1 MTEERINKFKIN
13 RNYPIEEEIEKGM
26 RKNELNLKD
35 LKESM
40 KWSNT
45 YVNEIPKRERRQE
58 KAERN
63 LRNKGPKHS
72 KFDGKQPTQGISY
85 KLNTKKY
92 TPRHIMVKLLKAK
105 KRDNIESNQ
114 RKMTHY
120 IRGNHNEI
128 NA

>member
-1 MTEERINKFKIN
+1 MNSRCL
-13 RNYPIEEEIEKGM
+13 Y
-26 RKNELNLKD
+26 LNSMID
-35 LKESM
+35 LKENM

-105 KRDNIESNQ
+105 KRQ
-114 RKMTHY
+114 YRKQPERNDTLPT
-120 IRGNHNEI
+120 GEP
-128 NA
+128 

>member
-1 MTEERINKFKIN
+1 MLIIKKKKKKN
-13 RNYPIEEEIEKGM
+13 PIEEEIEKGI

-35 LKESM
+35 LEENM

-72 KFDGKQPTQGISY
+72 KFDGK
-85 KLNTKKY
+85 
-92 TPRHIMVKLLKAK
+92 H
-105 KRDNIESNQ
+105 
-114 RKMTHY
+114 
-120 IRGNHNEI
+120 
-128 NA
+128 